1 MRPALEPRPNP
12 AACSLIASAPAPLVS
27 ARPALAALWCGGRVE
42 VWAHDAA
49 SERHLQSTATLT
61 PLRAAVPPRS
71 QANQDVV
78 IVMASFEQE
87 LLTMDR
93 WVMALAPTPGA

>member
-1 MRPALEPRPNP
+1 MLLHRRPR
-12 AACSLIASAPAPLVS
+12 SF

-49 SERHLQSTATLT
+49 RERHLHSAAKLT

-71 QANQDVV
+71 QANQDFV

-93 WVMALAPTPGA
+93 

>member
-1 MRPALEPRPNP
+1 ME
-12 AACSLIASAPAPLVS
+12 VS
-27 ARPALAALWCGGRVE
+27 A
-42 VWAHDAA
+42 HDVAR
-49 SERHLQSTATLT
+49 ELHLQSTATLT

-71 QANQDVV
+71 QANQDFV